1 MSFPHPWETSL
12 QDIDPDDV
20 LFYKTTRKVG
30 QERLKNLTKVFDEE
44 CAPLATG
51 VTGEVRAGQ
60 RDNCGL
66 RRGPPCDRL
75 NMVLRCEK
83 RPSVVLDSHNTG
95 ALNRCVLLYHVLP
108 AKSWEEFQLYKLWLM
123 LRESSTRCRSDELRL
138 QRLKQ
143 MGSFAT

>member
-1 MSFPHPWETSL
+1 MGFPHPWETSL

-66 RRGPPCDRL
+66 RRGPLCDRL
-75 NMVLRCEK
+75 NIGFKM
-83 RPSVVLDSHNTG
+83 
-95 ALNRCVLLYHVLP
+95 
-108 AKSWEEFQLYKLWLM
+108 
-123 LRESSTRCRSDELRL
+123 
-138 QRLKQ
+138 
-143 MGSFAT
+143 